1 LSKNPE
7 PSSDWSDSEL
17 LAGWLG
23 LDVDAA
29 CAPRSS
35 AIAPKNAITAAARR
49 AVFALSARALAAAIR
64 ESAEVVE
71 ATRTWKP
78 SSLRVG

>member
-1 LSKNPE
+1 LSKKPD
-7 PSSDWSDSEL
+7 PSSDWSEVV
-17 LAGWLG
+17 AGWSG

-35 AIAPKNAITAAARR
+35 ATAPKKAITAAARR

-64 ESAEVVE
+64 ESDVFVE
-71 ATRTWKP
+71 ATPTWKP
-78 SSLRVG
+78 STLRGG